1 MSCLVHVVAL
11 CVSVTHCAWF
21 DRKTIFF
28 FQCFFLLFSANLA
41 TFLLCTLFSYLLC
54 SFELKRM
61 HFTLFFTCCHCRL
74 TCLFALIMP
83 IAKLI
88 DRSQNQFSQATRE
101 KLIVFFCLLLSIK
114 ENLCKRVNEYVIE
127 DTACH
132 QIGHWFVKAIFIST
146 FNRW

>member
-88 DRSQNQFSQATRE
+88 DRSQNRFLKQHEKNSSFFFVSCWALRKISANESMSMSSKIQHAIKLATD
-101 KLIVFFCLLLSIK
+101 L
-114 ENLCKRVNEYVIE
+114 
-127 DTACH
+127 
-132 QIGHWFVKAIFIST
+132 
-146 FNRW
+146 

>member
-88 DRSQNQFSQATRE
+88 DRSQNRFLKQHEKNSSLFFVSCWALRKISANESMSMSSKILHAIKLATD
-101 KLIVFFCLLLSIK
+101 L
-114 ENLCKRVNEYVIE
+114 
-127 DTACH
+127 
-132 QIGHWFVKAIFIST
+132 
-146 FNRW
+146 